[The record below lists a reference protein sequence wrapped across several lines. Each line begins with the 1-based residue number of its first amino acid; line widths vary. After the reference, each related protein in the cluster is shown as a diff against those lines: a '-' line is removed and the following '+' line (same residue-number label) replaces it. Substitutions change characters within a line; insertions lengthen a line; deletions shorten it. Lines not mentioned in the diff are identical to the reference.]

1 MRDSKR
7 ENRKKREIQPKQK
20 GKINFFFSLFLAA
33 QAPPLFHFLINF
45 TS

>member
-1 MRDSKR
+1 MRDSER

-20 GKINFFFSLFLAA
+20 GKINFFSLFLAA
-33 QAPPLFHFLINF
+33 QAPPPFHFLINF